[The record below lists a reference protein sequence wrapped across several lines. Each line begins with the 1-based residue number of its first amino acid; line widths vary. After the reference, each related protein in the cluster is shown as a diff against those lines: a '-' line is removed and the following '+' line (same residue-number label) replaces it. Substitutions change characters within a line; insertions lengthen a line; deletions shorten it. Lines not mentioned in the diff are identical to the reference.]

1 MLHATSVSLFRL
13 WSYIYSKHTSTLPA
27 YDISALYYCISNLQR
42 GSKKQYLLKKLQL
55 TTWKL
60 LFFNIESR
68 SMFNTPLVNKY
79 LVVTRLLAILLEKAL
94 LFCCTPYLLT
104 PAIRR
109 ATWSQFDSFTTDK
122 TYSGSK
128 AASGFE
134 FNTHF
139 LPIQLITIWF
149 GVFLGRPACFQSLL
163 ITISSHRSLLIK
175 KLFQMHL
182 VTLRQVRSLLMLV
195 LSHGFLGI
203 F

>member
-1 MLHATSVSLFRL
+1 MKA
-13 WSYIYSKHTSTLPA
+13 P
-27 YDISALYYCISNLQR
+27 
-42 GSKKQYLLKKLQL
+42 
-55 TTWKL
+55 
-60 LFFNIESR
+60 FFNMESR

-79 LVVTRLLAILLEKAL
+79 LVVTRLLAILLKKAL
-94 LFCCTPYLLT
+94 VFCCTLYLLT
-104 PAIRR
+104 PAIRQ
-109 ATWSQFDSFTTDK
+109 AWSQSDSFTTDK

-149 GVFLGRPACFQSLL
+149 GFFLGRPACFQSLL

-175 KLFQMHL
+175 KLFQTHL
-182 VTLRQVRSLLMLV
+182 MTLRQVRSLLMLV